1 MVNYR
6 YVGRGVTNEYGVATL
21 QYDANN
27 QPVNGYVGVGAGE
40 LDFIAS
46 LDNPIQSGSFVS
58 KTFVVYDTLQ
68 HYFESPTS
76 SELSVLDSNMSLS
89 VDNGYVLAEQTSG
102 TTGYVGVQ
110 LNSNVSDYKGKTVR
124 FEMNAEQNVNRAYFI
139 RVYIKTSSQTT
150 WTRVASQILDS
161 SLIDLPYAYID
172 TELPSDLTSVWFRID
187 ANTQNE
193 NNIHFKDW
201 KVYLI

>member
-1 MVNYR
+1 MFRLGILRVFCWVLSLFFLLFFDVKNLLR
-6 YVGRGVTNEYGVATL
+6 IIL
-21 QYDANN
+21 QKTY
-27 QPVNGYVGVGAGE
+27 E
-40 LDFIAS
+40 L
-46 LDNPIQSGSFVS
+46 
-58 KTFVVYDTLQ
+58 YDTLQ

-76 SELSVLDSNMSLS
+76 SELSVLTSNMSLS

-139 RVYIKTSSQTT
+139 RVFTKTSSQTS

-161 SLIDLPYAYID
+161 SLIDLPYVYVD
-172 TELPSDLTSVWFRID
+172 VELPSDLTSVWFRID
-187 ANTQNE
+187 ANTQNA

-201 KVYLI
+201 KVYEI